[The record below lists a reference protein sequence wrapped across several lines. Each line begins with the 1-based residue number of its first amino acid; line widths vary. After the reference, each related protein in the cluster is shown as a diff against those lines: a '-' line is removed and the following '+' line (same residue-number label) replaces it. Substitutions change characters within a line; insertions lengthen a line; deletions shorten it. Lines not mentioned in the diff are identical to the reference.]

1 MSGASEAFDENEIG
15 GLLVEETSKHY
26 ESSANL
32 ISFKAELTEAQDYK
46 VYDYAQQEIER
57 IRDRRESDFFPLQE
71 YPPQEKF
78 LMPLYC
84 ITAVFAGIMIVGP
97 FLVKRG
103 PNRGI
108 IQASILLAAFCMWI
122 FWFTIYFGSMNPLMG
137 PRLENTT
144 VAWIAYKLGKP
155 FNTS

>member
-1 MSGASEAFDENEIG
+1 MSGASEEFDENEIG
-15 GLLVEETSKHY
+15 GFLVEEKTKYY
-26 ESSANL
+26 ESPANS
-32 ISFKAELTEAQDYK
+32 ISLKGELPEAQDYK
-46 VYDYAQQEIER
+46 VYDYPQQEIER
-57 IRDRRESDFFPLQE
+57 IRDRRESDFIPMKE
-71 YPPQEKF
+71 DSSQEKF

-84 ITAVFAGIMIVGP
+84 ITAIFAGIMIVGP

-108 IQASILLAAFCMWI
+108 IQASILLTAFCMWI
-122 FWFTIYFGSMNPLMG
+122 FWFTIYFGTMNPLMG

-155 FNTS
+155 FNTT